1 MVFALII
8 IVCVIMGMP
17 VKCKN
22 LKVHRDASRILKNPE
37 AERKINPHPLLGN
50 LNWVY
55 GQLLNFLLVGGA
67 TVLSRTGSGNK
78 I

>member
-1 MVFALII
+1 MHII
-8 IVCVIMGMP
+8 VVCVIMGMP
-17 VKCKN
+17 VNCKKP
-22 LKVHRDASRILKNPE
+22 KVHRIASGCLTFTKT
-37 AERKINPHPLLGN
+37 ERKINPRAPLGN